1 MPKLNGIEET
11 CLSVADLER
20 SEQFYRDLFD
30 LAVIA
35 GDARF
40 RALDVAGSQVLLLFL
55 SGGTEQDVQLPGGT
69 IPSHGA
75 SGRSHVAFS
84 ISAGDL
90 EGWKNLLAERGIVI
104 EGTMTWPRGGM
115 SLYFRDPDEHLLEL
129 MTPGVWS
136 TY

>member
-1 MPKLNGIEET
+1 MPKLNGLKET

-20 SEQFYRDLFD
+20 SEQFYRELFD
-30 LAVIA
+30 LTLIA

-40 RALDVAGSQVLLLFL
+40 RALDVAGSHVLLLFL
-55 SGGTEQDVQLPGGT
+55 SGGSEQDMELPGGT

-84 ISAGDL
+84 ISANDL
-90 EGWKNLLAERGIVI
+90 EGWKKLLVERGVVI
-104 EGTMTWPRGGM
+104 EGTVTWPRGGT

>member
-1 MPKLNGIEET
+1 MPKLNGIKET
-11 CLSVADLER
+11 CLSVADLAR
-20 SEQFYRDLFD
+20 SEKFYRELFD
-30 LAVIA
+30 LPVIA
-35 GDARF
+35 GDTRF
-40 RALDVAGSQVLLLFL
+40 RALDVTGSQVLLLFL

-84 ISAGDL
+84 ISASDL
-90 EGWKNLLAERGIVI
+90 EGWKQCLTQRGIVI
-104 EGTMTWPRGGM
+104 EGTVTWPRGGT

>member
-30 LAVIA
+30 LPVIA

-55 SGGTEQDVQLPGGT
+55 SGATEQDVQLPGGT
-69 IPSHGA
+69 IPAHGA

-84 ISAGDL
+84 ISAADL
-90 EGWKNLLAERGIVI
+90 EGWKKLLAERGIVI